1 MLELNL
7 LLYLFIIFNYFHY
20 GGTVNYNPYASNQA
34 HLLHATNIDNNN
46 NNNNNN
52 YNKNHLQQ
60 PATNEYSLYHRQ
72 NHVETQ
78 SEQNLQG
85 NSNYQQMYRYYYTPP
100 AQQYHQQQQQQQLQS
115 YQPTQIWSGPPIVV
129 EDDIQQQYQ
138 PSTTDIP
145 QTLYQQHSTR
155 TQLPSLYRNS
165 KVLPPTIYNPQTTR
179 TQFNYN
185 NNNNNNNI
193 VYHRDFRH
201 QIDVIPES
209 QQQQQHTKATTQQE
223 NIISWSNQ
231 QQQQHQLLE
240 PQQKQHQQQHQPQQ
254 FYATNTN
261 LRYNGISNDL
271 ISLSKNNVPDY
282 REHFKRYLENNPHRI
297 RPIY

>member
-7 LLYLFIIFNYFHY
+7 LSYLFIIFNYFHY
-20 GGTVNYNPYASNQA
+20 GGTVNHNPYASNQA
-34 HLLHATNIDNNN
+34 HLLHATYID
-46 NNNNNN
+46 NNNNN

-85 NSNYQQMYRYYYTPP
+85 NSNYQQLYRYYYTPP

-115 YQPTQIWSGPPIVV
+115 YQPTNIWSGPPIVV

-185 NNNNNNNI
+185 NNNNNNI
-193 VYHRDFRH
+193 VYHRDFRQH

-209 QQQQQHTKATTQQE
+209 QQQQQQHAKATAQQE

-231 QQQQHQLLE
+231 QQQLHQLLE
-240 PQQKQHQQQHQPQQ
+240 PQQKQHHQQQHQPQQ